1 MLSLPTTPRPFQAV
15 SLHFNSRCHSRL
27 KALVNDEI
35 LHVERSFSGK
45 VHHKEIAGKGFSFF
59 RSGNEELTGQCT
71 EYLVDYHAVAG
82 VSSQTLKNINL
93 QHLRHFLS
101 LPISLEPGHKLMLK
115 RLFHCHSLA
124 RLASQQSFQEVVKVW
139 RTKISQLFIFMSQLL
154 IGVSLLYQLLDRMS
168 ILKRRPRDQVIDQA
182 ADCPHIRLV
191 TYRELFLVHADFFLF
206 FALALALIFA

>member
-1 MLSLPTTPRPFQAV
+1 
-15 SLHFNSRCHSRL
+15 
-27 KALVNDEI
+27 
-35 LHVERSFSGK
+35 
-45 VHHKEIAGKGFSFF
+45 
-59 RSGNEELTGQCT
+59 
-71 EYLVDYHAVAG
+71 
-82 VSSQTLKNINL
+82 
-93 QHLRHFLS
+93 
-101 LPISLEPGHKLMLK
+101 MLK

-139 RTKISQLFIFMSQLL
+139 RTKISQLFVFMSQLL